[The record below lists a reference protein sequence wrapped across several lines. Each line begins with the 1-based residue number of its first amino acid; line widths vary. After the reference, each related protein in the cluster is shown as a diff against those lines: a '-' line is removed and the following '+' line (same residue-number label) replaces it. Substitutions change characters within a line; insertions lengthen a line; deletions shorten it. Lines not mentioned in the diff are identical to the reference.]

1 VVYKRDPVSELFD
14 PGASALLA
22 RAYARG
28 PGAWT
33 STRLALPSARHL
45 AWAAG
50 EGINLYAADPTA
62 RTRWN
67 RAFIR
72 SVYHLNT
79 WYVRDGRV
87 VGQKRLDRNLQGIR
101 YRVHREGPLHWRIRI
116 LLVPGEQDRVPAAQS
131 YALNEDRRRAPDDQ
145 LDWAINT

>member
-14 PGASALLA
+14 TGASALLA

-33 STRLALPSARHL
+33 STRLALPSASHL
-45 AWAAG
+45 AWAAAA
-50 EGINLYAADPTA
+50 GINLYAADDRA

-72 SVYHLNT
+72 SVYHLNS
-79 WYVRDGRV
+79 WYIHGGT
-87 VGQKRLDRNLQGIR
+87 VGTAKRLDINKQGIR

-116 LLVPGEQDRVPAAQS
+116 LLVPGEQSRVPAAQQ
-131 YALNEDRRRAPDDQ
+131 YALNEDRRRAPDEQ